1 MIYRFHKCRILD
13 FVFVFFFRKN
23 GLGRCSRMRKTVCSN
38 SYLLK
43 IPFKQFFVRNV
54 DRNP

>member
-23 GLGRCSRMRKTVCSN
+23 GPGRCSRMRKTVCSN